1 MNSFVYIILI
11 ISSVLLEVTA
21 QFILKLKPGLSN
33 LNNHGNKILIV
44 FYDYLKRI
52 NVQEYKIIIG
62 VFLYAVLGFV
72 VSRVINYKQL
82 IVYNIIW
89 HLIHFLVLFLVGIY
103 IFNEK
108 LNTKK
113 IVASALGLSAI
124 GLFLTDHH
132 H

>member
-1 MNSFVYIILI
+1 MNNFVYVILI
-11 ISSVLLEVTA
+11 IFSVVLEVTA

-33 LNNHGNKILIV
+33 LNNHDNKILIV
-44 FYDYLKRI
+44 FYDYLKHI
-52 NVQEYKIIIG
+52 NVQDYKIIIG

-113 IVASALGLSAI
+113 IVASALGLTAI
-124 GLFLTDHH
+124 SLFLTDHH

>member
-11 ISSVLLEVTA
+11 IFSVLLEVTA

>member
-1 MNSFVYIILI
+1 MNNFVYIILI
-11 ISSVLLEVTA
+11 IFSVVLEVTA
-21 QFILKLKPGLSN
+21 QFILKLKPGLLN
-33 LNNHGNKILIV
+33 LNNHGNKTLIV

-52 NVQEYKIIIG
+52 NAQDYKVIIG

-113 IVASALGLSAI
+113 IVASALGLTAI

>member
-1 MNSFVYIILI
+1 MNNFVYIILI
-11 ISSVLLEVTA
+11 ISSVILEVTA

-33 LNNHGNKILIV
+33 LNNPGNKILIV

-52 NVQEYKIIIG
+52 NVQEYKVIIG

-113 IVASALGLSAI
+113 ILASALGLTAI